1 MLAGR
6 YRLGDVI
13 GRGGMG
19 RVWEAQDVVLRR
31 TVAVKELT
39 LGGHMAEDDRAV
51 LQERMKQEARAAARI
66 NHPHVVTVHDVLEED
81 GRPWIVMELVD
92 GRSLDE
98 VVRQDGPLP
107 PRRAAAVGA
116 AVLEALRAAHA
127 AGVLHRDVKPGNV
140 LLARD
145 GRVLL
150 TDFGIA
156 VVEGDS
162 AITRTGE
169 LVGSVDYLAPER
181 ARGGR
186 PGPASDLWSLG
197 ATLYAAVEGRS
208 PFRRTSPI
216 GTLQAVVYEELPEPR
231 AAGPLRP
238 VIAAL
243 LAKDPAARPPAG
255 QLTTTLAAIA
265 ADDPRRTPRGRR
277 PGAKAVAAVVA
288 VALLAGAG
296 AVLAVVRH
304 RGDEGVPAGYV
315 RVHDPAGFSLAVP
328 RGWQRQ
334 LDGDQ
339 IDYTPDGGAHRL
351 RIGVGRAKP
360 GLNPYMHLLELEKS
374 LRALPDYTRVRLHQ
388 NTFRGRDGGLWEF
401 TWTDSKE
408 HPGPRRAVDQAY
420 VTGDGTEYALY
431 MGAPAD
437 DWAAASARFQVA
449 LQTWRVDGPKSSAAT
464 DGPEPSAAT
473 TSAPGLPAGF
483 REVADPAGF
492 SLALPE
498 GFRRSSEPPRIYYY
512 SAGKEFRV
520 GIRTQRPDPGGPEAV
535 MRAQD
540 ASGPAAYQGYRD
552 GFVTATTQN
561 GHPAALWQF
570 TWDGFSPGEPR
581 RTFDLCWE
589 EDGRQY
595 DLWVSS
601 PLHLAERGRGY
612 FDTARA
618 TFDAG

>member
-1 MLAGR
+1 VLAGR

-39 LGGHMAEDDRAV
+39 LGGHLAEDDRAV
-51 LQERMKQEARAAARI
+51 LQERMKQEARPAARI
-66 NHPHVVTVHDVLEED
+66 NHPNVVTVHDVVEQD

-98 VVRQDGPLP
+98 AVKQDGPLA
-107 PRRAAAVGA
+107 PRQAAAVGA
-116 AVLEALRAAHA
+116 AVLGALRAAHT
-127 AGVLHRDVKPGNV
+127 AGVLHRDVKPANV

-156 VVEGDS
+156 VVEGDA

-186 PGPASDLWSLG
+186 PGPESDLWSLG

-243 LAKDPAARPPAG
+243 LAKDPAARPPAER
-255 QLTTTLAAIA
+255 LTATLTAIA
-265 ADDPRRTPRGRR
+265 AGGPRRRR
-277 PGAKAVAAVVA
+277 PGRRRTVAVVA
-288 VALLAGAG
+288 AAVTVALLAGAG
-296 AVLAVVRH
+296 IVLAVVKH
-304 RGDEGVPAGYV
+304 RGGGADGVPAGYV
-315 RVHDPAGFSLAVP
+315 RVQDPAGFSLAVP
-328 RGWQRQ
+328 RGWKRQ

-339 IDYTPDGGAHRL
+339 IDYTPDNGAHRL
-351 RIGVGRAKP
+351 RIGVGRAAP
-360 GLNPYMHLLELEKS
+360 ELNPYMHLLELEES
-374 LRALPDYTRVRLHQ
+374 VRALPDYTRVRPHQ
-388 NTFRGRDGGLWEF
+388 NSFRGGDGALWEF

-431 MGAPAD
+431 TGAPAG

-449 LQTWRVDGPKSSAAT
+449 LQTWRA
-464 DGPEPSAAT
+464 
-473 TSAPGLPAGF
+473 
-483 REVADPAGF
+483 
-492 SLALPE
+492 
-498 GFRRSSEPPRIYYY
+498 
-512 SAGKEFRV
+512 
-520 GIRTQRPDPGGPEAV
+520 GGP
-535 MRAQD
+535 
-540 ASGPAAYQGYRD
+540 G
-552 GFVTATTQN
+552 N
-561 GHPAALWQF
+561 
-570 TWDGFSPGEPR
+570 
-581 RTFDLCWE
+581 
-589 EDGRQY
+589 
-595 DLWVSS
+595 
-601 PLHLAERGRGY
+601 
-612 FDTARA
+612 
-618 TFDAG
+618 

>member
-39 LGGHMAEDDRAV
+39 PGAHLAEDDRAV

-66 NHPHVVTVHDVLEED
+66 NHPNVVTVHDVVEQD

-98 VVRQDGPLP
+98 VVRRDGPLP
-107 PRRAAAVGA
+107 PRRAAAVAA

-127 AGVLHRDVKPGNV
+127 AGVLHRDVKPANV

-186 PGPASDLWSLG
+186 PGPESDLWSLG

-216 GTLQAVVYEELPEPR
+216 GTLQAVVYEDLPEPR

-243 LAKDPAARPPAG
+243 LAKEPAARPEAG
-255 QLTTTLAAIA
+255 HVATTLAAIA
-265 ADDPRRTPRGRR
+265 AGGPRRR
-277 PGAKAVAAVVA
+277 PGGRRTALVAAAVA
-288 VALLAGAG
+288 VALLAGTG
-296 AVLAVVRH
+296 AVLAVVKRH
-304 RGDEGVPAGYV
+304 GDGPGVPAGYV
-315 RVHDPAGFSLAVP
+315 RVHDPAGFSLTVP
-328 RGWQRQ
+328 RGWKRQ

-339 IDYTPDGGAHRL
+339 IDYTPDDGAHRL
-351 RIGVGRAKP
+351 RIGVGRAAP

-374 LRALPDYTRVRLHQ
+374 VRALPGYTRVRLHQ
-388 NTFRGRDGGLWEF
+388 NTFRGGDGCLWEF
-401 TWTDSKE
+401 SWTDSKE

-420 VTGDGTEYALY
+420 VAADGSEYALY
-431 MGAPAD
+431 MGAPAG
-437 DWAAASARFQVA
+437 DWAAASAVFQVA
-449 LQTWRVDGPKSSAAT
+449 LQTWR
-464 DGPEPSAAT
+464 
-473 TSAPGLPAGF
+473 
-483 REVADPAGF
+483 
-492 SLALPE
+492 
-498 GFRRSSEPPRIYYY
+498 
-512 SAGKEFRV
+512 
-520 GIRTQRPDPGGPEAV
+520 PDPG
-535 MRAQD
+535 
-540 ASGPAAYQGYRD
+540 
-552 GFVTATTQN
+552 N
-561 GHPAALWQF
+561 
-570 TWDGFSPGEPR
+570 
-581 RTFDLCWE
+581 
-589 EDGRQY
+589 
-595 DLWVSS
+595 
-601 PLHLAERGRGY
+601 
-612 FDTARA
+612 
-618 TFDAG
+618 